1 MVTRRIE
8 VHPAGISPAG
18 ADLAFAWSTK
28 EMSSADLA
36 ATLSWDLEEFA
47 SAPAVA
53 RDLFRIAA
61 AAYIADT
68 ATAKPEVSLHR
79 NFELTVHIEDP
90 SSWNGNPISDFAD
103 ILHWLTGDA
112 WNLILKPATAQ
123 LPLAV
128 SEPATRV
135 QLLSGGLDSLCGA
148 VIGIRDTEVD
158 IRFVGHRD
166 ASKAVRHAQNVI
178 AEAIGHHPYDRYE
191 LYIRDSKRRKNHG
204 PRSRSLMF
212 MALGAMTAAAHSA
225 PELWVPENG
234 FTSINPPLD
243 AGRGGALTT
252 RSTHPYTFHLLSNL
266 LAALQI
272 DVVVINPFA
281 NLTKGELVAAA
292 LPELMS
298 HQYRDSAMASFS
310 CAKGGTQF
318 HHGDSNHNCGL
329 CVACVVRRAAF
340 LGAGV
345 HDPTPYDSEL
355 LLDANLAGLIKQR
368 WRDVISLSDVFAYG
382 IDENAI
388 LSATVWPPGTDF
400 DAVLKLVDRGLEELR
415 NVPLP
420 AP

>member
-1 MVTRRIE
+1 MQTHQIE
-8 VHPAGISPAG
+8 VLPAGSSSTGAG
-18 ADLAFAWSTK
+18 LAFAWSTK
-28 EMSSADLA
+28 DVSSADLA
-36 ATLSWDLEEFA
+36 STMTWDLGEFA
-47 SAPAVA
+47 AAPVVA

-61 AAYIADT
+61 AAYFADT
-68 ATAKPEVSLHR
+68 AIAKPEVSLHR

-90 SSWNGNPISDFAD
+90 SSWRGSPISSFAD
-103 ILHWLTGDA
+103 ILHWLTGDS
-112 WNLILKPATAQ
+112 WSISLKPATAR

-128 SEPATRV
+128 SEPAARV

-148 VIGIRDTEVD
+148 VIGLRGSAAGV
-158 IRFVGHRD
+158 RFVGHRD
-166 ASKAVRHAQNVI
+166 ASKAVRRAQNAI
-178 AEAIGHHPYDRYE
+178 ADTIVGPPYDRYE

-212 MALGAMTAAAHSA
+212 MALGVVTAAAHSA

-252 RSTHPYTFHLLSNL
+252 RSTHPYTFHLLSRL
-266 LAALQI
+266 LTALQI

-281 NLTKGELVAAA
+281 NLTKAELVAVA

-298 HQYRDSAMASFS
+298 DQYRDSATTSFS

-340 LGAGV
+340 LGAGID
-345 HDPTPYDSEL
+345 DPTPYDCEL
-355 LLDANLAGLIKQR
+355 LVGANLAGLVKQR
-368 WRDVISLSDVFAYG
+368 WRDVISLRDVIAYG
-382 IDENAI
+382 IDEDAI
-388 LSATVWPPGTDF
+388 LSATVWPPDTDL
-400 DAVLKLVDRGLEELR
+400 DAVLQLVDRGLEELR
-415 NVPLP
+415 RVPLP